1 MLAIFTKASGFTT
14 PHRMQK
20 RRRFISWEVGCVDG
34 GRRLVDLLTQVMG
47 LQSVALPLVTSAF
60 I

>member
-20 RRRFISWEVGCVDG
+20 RRCVDG
-34 GRRLVDLLTQVMG
+34 GRRSVDLLTQIMG